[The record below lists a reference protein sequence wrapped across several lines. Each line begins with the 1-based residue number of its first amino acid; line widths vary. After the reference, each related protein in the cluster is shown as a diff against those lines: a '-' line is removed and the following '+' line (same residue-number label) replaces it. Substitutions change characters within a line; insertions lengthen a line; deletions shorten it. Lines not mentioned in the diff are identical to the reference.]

1 MKTADVI
8 TAYLAVRRAQG
19 VQLRSSE
26 RVLYRLARQ
35 TDNGE
40 FDAITTEQLQVFLL
54 GPGQLSRTWKSKHG
68 LLNGLYRFAISRG
81 LAANNPLPERTPQLP
96 PAHPA
101 YIYTTKEV
109 QRLVDVAA
117 MQGNTKSPLKGDTY
131 RLLILLMYGTALRVS
146 EAMGL
151 QLRDVDL
158 QASTLLI
165 RETKFYKTRW
175 VPMGPRLRDE
185 VASYLAKRTAL
196 PTAKGDES
204 TLLCSRTG
212 HHLWYQDVVTLF
224 QHIRSEAGIGIPPG
238 ATRPPRM
245 HDLRHTAAMH
255 RLVSWY
261 EQGLDVNKLLPQ
273 LSTYMGHNG
282 VASTQR
288 YLHMTPDLLAQASQR
303 FAAYAG
309 QGGHHAQS

>member
-1 MKTADVI
+1 MRTADVI
-8 TAYLAVRRAQG
+8 AAYLAVRRAQG

-40 FDAITTEQLQVFLL
+40 FDAITAEQISQFLH
-54 GPGQLSRTWKSKHG
+54 GPGDLSSTWKGKHG
-68 LLNGLYRFAISRG
+68 MLNSFYRFAISRG
-81 LAANNPLPERTPQLP
+81 LARCNPLPTIAPQLP

-101 YIYTTKEV
+101 YIYTTQEV
-109 QRLVDVAA
+109 QRLVDTAA
-117 MQGNTKSPLKGDTY
+117 KQGNTKSPLKGETY
-131 RLLILLMYGTALRVS
+131 RLLILLMYGAALRVS

-185 VASYLAKRTAL
+185 VARYLAKRTAL
-196 PTAKGDES
+196 LTAKGDES

-261 EQGLDVNKLLPQ
+261 KLGLDVNKLLPQ

-303 FAAYAG
+303 FAVFAG
-309 QGGHHAQS
+309 QGDHHAQS

>member
-1 MKTADVI
+1 MRTADVI
-8 TAYLAVRRAQG
+8 AAYLAVRRAQG
-19 VQLRSSE
+19 VQLRTSE

-40 FDAITTEQLQVFLL
+40 FDAITAEQISQFLR
-54 GPGQLSRTWKSKHG
+54 GPGDLSSTWKGKHG
-68 LLNGLYRFAISRG
+68 MLNSLYRFAISRG
-81 LAANNPLPERTPQLP
+81 LARCNPLPTIAPQLP

-101 YIYTTKEV
+101 YIYTTQEV
-109 QRLVDVAA
+109 QRLVDTAA
-117 MQGNTKSPLKGDTY
+117 KQSNTKSPLKGDTY
-131 RLLILLMYGTALRVS
+131 RLLILLMYGAALRVS

-175 VPMGPRLRDE
+175 VPLGPRLRDE
-185 VASYLAKRTAL
+185 VARYLAKRTAL

-204 TLLCSRTG
+204 PLLCSRTG

-224 QHIRSEAGIGIPPG
+224 QHIRSEAGIGVPPG

-273 LSTYMGHNG
+273 LSTYMGHKG
-282 VASTQR
+282 VVSTQR

-303 FAAYAG
+303 FAAYTG
-309 QGGHHAQS
+309 QGDDHAQP

>member
-1 MKTADVI
+1 MKTSDVI
-8 TAYLAVRRAQG
+8 AAYLAVRRAQG

-40 FDAITTEQLQVFLL
+40 FDAITAEQIARFLH
-54 GPGQLSRTWKSKHG
+54 GPGDLSSTWKGKHG
-68 LLNGLYRFAISRG
+68 MLNSLYRFAISRG
-81 LAANNPLPERTPQLP
+81 LARHNPLPTIAPQLP
-96 PAHPA
+96 PARPA
-101 YIYTTKEV
+101 YIYTTQEV
-109 QRLVDVAA
+109 QRLVDAA
-117 MQGNTKSPLKGDTY
+117 AKQGNTKSPLKGDTY
-131 RLLILLMYGTALRVS
+131 RLLILLMYGAALRVS

-165 RETKFYKTRW
+165 REAKFYKTRW

-185 VASYLAKRTAL
+185 VANYLAKRTAL
-196 PTAKGDES
+196 PAAKGTES
-204 TLLCSRTG
+204 TLLCSRSG
-212 HHLWYQDVVTLF
+212 HRLWYQDVVTLF
-224 QHIRSEAGIGIPPG
+224 QRIRSEAGIGIPTS

-273 LSTYMGHNG
+273 LSTYMGHHG
-282 VASTQR
+282 IVSTQR

-309 QGGHHAQS
+309 QGGDHAQS

>member
-1 MKTADVI
+1 MKTADI
-8 TAYLAVRRAQG
+8 IAAYLAVRRAQG
-19 VQLRSSE
+19 VQLSSSE

-35 TDNGE
+35 TGNGE
-40 FDAITTEQLQVFLL
+40 FDTITAEQLDMFLH
-54 GPGQLSRTWKSKHG
+54 GPGQLSRTWKSKLG

-81 LAANNPLPERTPQLP
+81 LAAHSPLPQRAPQLP
-96 PAHPA
+96 PTHPA
-101 YIYTTKEV
+101 YIYTTQEV
-109 QRLVDVAA
+109 QRLVNVAA
-117 MQGNTKSPLKGDTY
+117 RMGNTKSPLKGDTY
-131 RLLILLMYGTALRVS
+131 RLLLLLMYGAALRVS
-146 EAMGL
+146 ETIGL

-185 VASYLAKRTAL
+185 VASYLHKRTAL
-196 PTAKGDES
+196 PIAKGQES

-224 QHIRSEAGIGIPPG
+224 QYIRREAGIGVPPG

-261 EQGLDVNKLLPQ
+261 EQGLDVNNLLPQ
-273 LSTYMGHNG
+273 LATYMGHHG
-282 VASTQR
+282 VVSTQR

-303 FAAYAG
+303 FAAYAD
-309 QGGHHAQS
+309 QGGDHAQS

>member
-1 MKTADVI
+1 MKTSDVI
-8 TAYLAVRRAQG
+8 AAYLVMRRVQG
-19 VQLRSSE
+19 VQLRTSE

-40 FDAITTEQLQVFLL
+40 FDAITTDQLEQFLH
-54 GPGQLSRTWKSKHG
+54 GPGELSSTWKGKHG
-68 LLNGLYRFAISRG
+68 MLNSLYRFAIARG
-81 LAANNPLPERTPQLP
+81 LAQSNPMPVVAPKLP

-101 YIYTTKEV
+101 YIYTTQEV

-117 MQGNTKSPLKGDTY
+117 RLGSSKSPLKGDTY
-131 RLLILLMYGTALRVS
+131 RLLILLMYGAALRVS

-158 QASTLLI
+158 QANTLLI

-185 VASYLAKRTAL
+185 VVLYQGKRTAL
-196 PTAKGDES
+196 PSAKGDES
-204 TLLCSRTG
+204 PLLCSRTG
-212 HHLWYQDVVTLF
+212 HRLWYQDVVTLF
-224 QHIRSEAGIGIPPG
+224 QRIRSEAGIGIPTG

-303 FAAYAG
+303 FATYAG
-309 QGGHHAQS
+309 QGGDHAQS

>member
-8 TAYLAVRRAQG
+8 TAYLVVRRAQG
-19 VQLRSSE
+19 VQLRTSE

-40 FDAITTEQLQVFLL
+40 FDAITAEQLIQFLH
-54 GPGQLSRTWKSKHG
+54 GPGELSSTWKGKHG
-68 LLNGLYRFAISRG
+68 MLNSLYRFAIARG
-81 LAANNPLPERTPQLP
+81 LAQSNPLPVVAPKLP

-101 YIYTTKEV
+101 YIYTIEEV
-109 QRLVDVAA
+109 QRMADVAA
-117 MQGNTKSPLKGDTY
+117 KLGSTKSPLKGDTY
-131 RLLILLMYGTALRVS
+131 RLLLLLMYGAALRVS

-175 VPMGPRLRDE
+175 VPMGPRLHDE

-196 PTAKGDES
+196 PAAKGTES
-204 TLLCSRTG
+204 TLLCSRSG
-212 HHLWYQDVVTLF
+212 HRLWYQDVVTLF
-224 QHIRSEAGIGIPPG
+224 QRIRSEAGIGIPTG

-273 LSTYMGHNG
+273 LSTYMGHHG
-282 VASTQR
+282 IVSTQR
-288 YLHMTPDLLAQASQR
+288 YLHMTPDLLAQASLR

-309 QGGHHAQS
+309 QGGDHAQS

>member
-8 TAYLAVRRAQG
+8 TAYLAARRAQG

-40 FDAITTEQLQVFLL
+40 FDAITAEQLGMFLHGS
-54 GPGQLSRTWKSKHG
+54 GPVSSTWKSKHG
-68 LLNGLYRFAISRG
+68 LLSGLYRFAIARG
-81 LAANNPLPERTPQLP
+81 LATHNPLPQRAPKLP
-96 PAHPA
+96 PPHPA
-101 YIYTTKEV
+101 YIYTTQEV
-109 QRLVDVAA
+109 QRLVEAA
-117 MQGNTKSPLKGDTY
+117 ASTGDTKSPVKGATY
-131 RLLILLMYGTALRVS
+131 RLLLLLMYGAALRVS

-158 QASTLLI
+158 QSSTLLI

-175 VPMGPRLRDE
+175 VPIGPRLRDE
-185 VASYLAKRTAL
+185 VANYLHKRNDL

-224 QHIRSEAGIGIPPG
+224 QLIRREAGIGIPPG

-255 RLVSWY
+255 RLVNWY
-261 EQGLDVNKLLPQ
+261 QQGLDVNKLLPQ
-273 LSTYMGHNG
+273 LSTYMGHSG

-288 YLHMTPDLLAQASQR
+288 YLHMTPDLLAQASRR
-303 FAAYAG
+303 FAAYAD
-309 QGGHHAQS
+309 QGGDHAQS